1 LDTCKTEV
9 QAVIPTGTLDMTAL
23 GLGQQPREVIAQAS
37 TMLMVSENRWSS
49 FLKLR
54 AFAMEFSRQ
63 MNLPDIMTSTDEMK
77 CSFRASN
84 YSNVV
89 EIDVSLAGDRF
100 CISSQIYRISG
111 SNKEE
116 LLYRVHTDELCRAFL
131 SLGSLVQQE
140 NSFMMRLSVTTDDL
154 NYSEFRD
161 TLESFCDT
169 CEFVRSILE
178 D

>member
-1 LDTCKTEV
+1 
-9 QAVIPTGTLDMTAL
+9 MTTL
-23 GLGQQPREVIAQAS
+23 GLGQQPREAISQAS
-37 TMLMVSENRWSS
+37 AMLMISENRWNS

-63 MNLPDIMTSTDEMK
+63 MNLPDILTSTDEMK

-84 YSNVV
+84 DSNVVV

-100 CISSQIYRISG
+100 CISSRIHRISG

-116 LLYRVHTDELCRAFL
+116 LLRRVRANELCQAFL

-140 NSFMMRLSVTTDDL
+140 DIFMMRLSVITDDL
-154 NYSEFRD
+154 SYSEFRD

-169 CEFVRSILE
+169 CQFVKSILR